1 MSCSIVNDFS
11 FQSHNLTIMLTNLR
25 ITYVGQET
33 YVASQERDL
42 LEALKATMQQ
52 PLFGPV

>member
-1 MSCSIVNDFS
+1 MFCSIVNDFS
-11 FQSHNLTIMLTNLR
+11 SQSHDLTIMLTSLG
-25 ITYVGQET
+25 ITYMGQET

-52 PLFGPV
+52 PLFGPF

>member
-11 FQSHNLTIMLTNLR
+11 FQSHDLTIMLTNLR

-52 PLFGPV
+52 PLFGPF